1 VVRRGPDGIGS
12 DDFWGLV
19 DNLDNSLH
27 YNQAK
32 SIGIHDDAAARHM
45 QQKVHRR
52 ILQFLLARFY
62 LLNLLVDEA
71 KGELHPVN
79 HRLLWVLL
87 QARPTEML
95 PDDAFKEVAEALR
108 IASTEDLE
116 QQIKAE
122 YSKLEHILEFVDH
135 PATGQRK
142 RRPLY
147 CFLDEIQ
154 ITTVSR
160 MGEFRSDDGKTKR
173 PLLRPI
179 WSSMTGILDSTKM
192 LLIVSGTGIDWRSIQ
207 NNLDSSVFKFCSYAP
222 KRDIGAF
229 DDPDA
234 QRQYIERYILGE
246 QSAAWE
252 AFLERAWGWCRGR
265 YFPQSSCRLDSHHL
279 VLRYRS
285 TATLI
290 VLILVAGQRS
300 PHKTL
305 DVFVKR
311 STNFSPTD
319 GQKWCADEPELDDF
333 DMEKMKAFNFERL
346 SAYQFLRI

>member
-1 VVRRGPDGIGS
+1 MAK
-12 DDFWGLV
+12 
-19 DNLDNSLH
+19 LDNSLQYH
-27 YNQAK
+27 QTK

-45 QQKVHRR
+45 QQKVHHR

-62 LLNLLVDEA
+62 LLNLLIDEA
-71 KGELHPVN
+71 SNCKRELHPVN

-87 QARPTEML
+87 QTRPTEML
-95 PDDAFKEVAEALR
+95 RDDAFKEVAKALR
-108 IASTEDLE
+108 IASIEDLE

-160 MGEFRSDDGKTKR
+160 MGEIRSDDGKTKR

-207 NNLDSSVFKFCSYAP
+207 DILDSSE
-222 KRDIGAF
+222 
-229 DDPDA
+229 
-234 QRQYIERYILGE
+234 ERY
-246 QSAAWE
+246 
-252 AFLERAWGWCRGR
+252 WC
-265 YFPQSSCRLDSHHL
+265 
-279 VLRYRS
+279 
-285 TATLI
+285 I
-290 VLILVAGQRS
+290 
-300 PHKTL
+300 
-305 DVFVKR
+305 
-311 STNFSPTD
+311 
-319 GQKWCADEPELDDF
+319 
-333 DMEKMKAFNFERL
+333 
-346 SAYQFLRI
+346 